1 MNTVPTSLSGLAR
14 PLARAPVVAVA
25 TSTVLLAC
33 IGVLLALFAAHALM
47 AAYVQPQADDYCTN
61 FRIARDGFW
70 ALQESRRNDITGLY
84 AGMAQQ
90 GIVGVLSVGAG
101 ERFMVPFQ
109 VASALYL
116 LAIPAAAF
124 ALLRTWL
131 REAPRVPLL
140 LGALA
145 FFALVAQRVPTPQEL
160 FFWIS
165 ATTLHL
171 SGMIVLTLYA
181 AALIRLHR
189 TGGAGWLVAAAVLQ
203 VVLGGSG
210 WAVSLTGLG
219 LPLLVLVATAAG
231 WLPRSGGWRGAFAL
245 LFVLALACTAFA
257 VTAPGNSARIGF
269 ETAAGQFGWSLRSA
283 AENLARF
290 AGGWLTDPRVWLL
303 TVMAAALAVPAE
315 VKRAVPHVGVLAL
328 AAAGLG
334 GVALSVM
341 FLSFYGV
348 GELVGRTIG
357 GIEFLWAL
365 GMVPVLAL
373 AVLHVGAVR
382 RALMAYGRPVFT
394 VSALAFVL
402 LVAANGRTE
411 RIVSELAGP
420 APAFA
425 AESMARYRLIAGAG
439 GGVAEL
445 PALPSRPSYLYI
457 TDLMDDP
464 THWINQCAARHF
476 RVSQLC
482 LTSRCKKP

>member
-1 MNTVPTSLSGLAR
+1 MADITPAILF
-14 PLARAPVVAVA
+14 
-25 TSTVLLAC
+25 AC
-33 IGVLLALFAAHALM
+33 IGALLALFAAHALM

-70 ALQESRRNDITGLY
+70 SLQASRRNDITGLY

-109 VASALYL
+109 VASVLYL

-131 REAPRVPLL
+131 SDAPRAPLL
-140 LGALA
+140 LAALA

-171 SGMIVLTLYA
+171 SGLIVLALYA
-181 AALIRLHR
+181 AAIIRLHR
-189 TGGAGWLVAAAVLQ
+189 TGGAGWLGVAAVLQ

-210 WAVSLTGLG
+210 WVASLTGLG
-219 LPLLVLVATAAG
+219 LPLLVLLATAAG
-231 WLPRSGGWRGAFAL
+231 WLPRSCGWRGAFAL
-245 LFVLALACTAFA
+245 LFALAVASTAFA
-257 VTAPGNSARIGF
+257 ITAPGNSARIGF
-269 ETAAGQFGWSLRSA
+269 EAAAGQFGWSLRSA
-283 AENLARF
+283 SENLGRF
-290 AGGWLTDPRVWLL
+290 VGGWLGDPRVWLL
-303 TVMAAALAVPAE
+303 TAMGAALTVLSDQ
-315 VKRAVPHVGVLAL
+315 KRAVPPVGLLAA

-334 GVALSVM
+334 GVALTVM

-373 AVLHVGAVR
+373 GVLHVGEAR
-382 RALMAYGRPVFT
+382 RVLTIHGHTVLALC
-394 VSALAFVL
+394 ALAFVL
-402 LVAANGRTE
+402 LVAANERTE
-411 RIVSELAGP
+411 RIVKELAGP

-425 AESMARYRLIAGAG
+425 AESMARYRLIAEAA

-464 THWINQCAARHF
+464 KHWINQCAARHF
-476 RVSQLC
+476 HVSQLC
-482 LTSRCKKP
+482 LTGRCQKP